1 MLPKLRLS
9 ALSRVSL
16 ELRHEH
22 WHDHVG
28 RYQLTPKTQLVGPG
42 SKRLAASSHKKR
54 RERAEAGTKKRA
66 EEAEDDAALSRQ
78 VIYAEMLR
86 QATREA
92 KLKSLLQQSNDCG
105 PSGSRALA
113 ERGSYLRLLTLTR
126 HV

>member
-28 RYQLTPKTQLVGPG
+28 RYQLTPKTQLVDPG

-66 EEAEDDAALSRQ
+66 VRQRMMQRCQGKSSTRRCCGRRHARPSSSRSSSKVMTAAPL
-78 VIYAEMLR
+78 
-86 QATREA
+86 
-92 KLKSLLQQSNDCG
+92 
-105 PSGSRALA
+105 ALA
-113 ERGSYLRLLTLTR
+113 
-126 HV
+126 H